1 MRLPCRWGKLSLKF
15 RDSMRH
21 SSFNSTTHVISAITK
36 IRPCILCWGNIF
48 TLATVYLLLQ
58 IRFSTPWKCWGI
70 KKKYVSLSWENEV
83 VSNKVFF
90 RNILF
95 RTCDILKIR
104 GQKRKVHLENFQET
118 RKYQKSFFFFGK
130 IGFPEIGHFSV
141 CLLLQIWYCIFS
153 LKIFGGREKHT
164 HLWIA
169 QIIYKVF
176 AVTLKKA
183 WTLAYKVVSRKHTHT
198 HTHTHAPTHT
208 HTHTHLHIHMYKHAA
223 WPSKWRIS

>member
-70 KKKYVSLSWENEV
+70 KK
-83 VSNKVFF
+83 
-90 RNILF
+90 NILVCLGKMRLSQMKYSSGIF
-95 RTCDILKIR
+95 SFAHVIFWKFEDKKEKYISKISR
-104 GQKRKVHLENFQET
+104 RHANIKKV
-118 RKYQKSFFFFGK
+118 FFFFGK

-198 HTHTHAPTHT
+198 HTHTHARTHT